1 MRKFLAW
8 QALRDSAAAS
18 PRTAAYCK
26 ARRRLRQRDI
36 DAVSRQVRERVQT
49 AIGDHGQWYGRRVK
63 VVDGSSLSMP
73 DTAPNQEAYPQPK
86 SQKPGCGFPVMRIVV
101 LFCLGT
107 GLILHVAK
115 GSLAMGERAL
125 FRLLTGRIKPHEV
138 VLSDRGFCGYA
149 DIFYLLKRGID
160 CVMRNHQRRTV
171 GLTVVKRLGKA
182 DRLIQWHK
190 TPRPKWQTAQE
201 WLAMPD
207 RLTVREITFSVPVPG
222 FRTKG
227 MTLVTTLLDPQ
238 AFPKKAFMELYRR
251 RWIAE
256 LFLRDIKTT
265 MGMDVLRCKSPD
277 MIHKELAVCVIAY
290 NLVRAL
296 MLQAAAS
303 HQLLVHRIS
312 FKGAL
317 DTVRQWAPVMAMPNL
332 SCKDRA
338 RLTERLLDCL
348 ARDPLPNRPNR
359 AEPRARKR
367 RPKNYQLLTQ
377 PRHVFKETPHRNKY
391 KALS

>member
-1 MRKFLAW
+1 
-8 QALRDSAAAS
+8 
-18 PRTAAYCK
+18 
-26 ARRRLRQRDI
+26 
-36 DAVSRQVRERVQT
+36 
-49 AIGDHGQWYGRRVK
+49 
-63 VVDGSSLSMP
+63 
-73 DTAPNQEAYPQPK
+73 
-86 SQKPGCGFPVMRIVV
+86 MRIVV
-101 LFCLGT
+101 LFCLAT

-125 FRLLTGRIKPHEV
+125 FRLLTSRIEPHEV

-149 DIFYLLKRGID
+149 DIFYLLERAID

-171 GLTVVKRLGKA
+171 GLTVLKRLGKA

-190 TPRPKWQTAQE
+190 TPRPKWQHPQQ

-222 FRTKG
+222 FRTEG

-238 AFPKKAFMELYRR
+238 AFPKQAFIDLYRR

-256 LFLRDIKTT
+256 LFLREIKTT
-265 MGMDVLRCKSPD
+265 MGMDVLRCKTPD
-277 MIHKELAVCVIAY
+277 MIHKELAISVIAY

-303 HQLLVHRIS
+303 HRLSVHRIS
-312 FKGAL
+312 FKGTI
-317 DTVRQWAPVMAMPNL
+317 DTVRQWAPLMAMPNL
-332 SCKDRA
+332 SCNDRA
-338 RLTERLLDCL
+338 RLTKRLLDCL
-348 ARDPLPNRPNR
+348 ANDPLPNRPNR
-359 AEPRARKR
+359 TEPRARKR